1 MNRAD
6 LVSNVAASKS
16 LSKSEAA
23 SAVRAVFE
31 TIAKAL
37 GHGES
42 VRIAGFG
49 TFTARNCAAR
59 QGRNPRTGETIAI
72 AFSRTPSF
80 KAGRTLR
87 NAVNRRSS

>member
-6 LVSNVAASKS
+6 LVSNVAGSTS

-31 TIAKAL
+31 IIAKAL

-42 VRIAGFG
+42 VSIACFG
-49 TFTARNCAAR
+49 NFTARNRAAR

-72 AFSRTPSF
+72 ASSRTPSF

-87 NAVNRRSS
+87 NAVNRTPS

>member
-6 LVSNVAASKS
+6 LVSSVAGSTS

-31 TIAKAL
+31 IIAKAL

-42 VRIAGFG
+42 VRIARFG
-49 TFTARNCAAR
+49 TFTARNRAAR
-59 QGRNPRTGETIAI
+59 QGRNPRTGETIVI
-72 AFSRTPSF
+72 ASSRTPSF
-80 KAGRTLR
+80 KAGRTLH
-87 NAVNRRSS
+87 NAVKRTPS